1 MKKLAIT
8 MGDPGGV
15 GPEIIVKAL
24 NSPEVKNLC
33 VPIVIG
39 DAFIMEEALTLL
51 KLPLR
56 LRIIKSPKDS
66 KPAKRLIEIIDIG
79 TNELPCSKQRGSVSV
94 IPACPESF
102 LITPFTPFIKG
113 DSKGF
118 PTSGNDKKHGKKLFN
133 PKAAVQEIHSIRNF
147 PKNKPTLEGG
157 RACVG
162 YIRKAAEFALS
173 KQVDGIVTAPI
184 SKEALKMAGLKWLGH
199 TEMLADLAR
208 TRDYAMMLVG
218 GPLRVILVTIHTA
231 LKNVPDLITRQRIV
245 KTLRLAQRACD
256 MLIIKKP
263 KIAVAGLNPHAGE
276 AGIFGDEEIRIII
289 PAIRQAMNEGIPV
302 FGPYPPDTI
311 FHKAYKGEVDII
323 VCMYHDQGLIP
334 LKMIAFDK
342 GVNVTVG
349 LPFIRT
355 SPDHGTAYDIAWKG
369 KANPSSMIEAIR
381 LAIKLKV

>member
-1 MKKLAIT
+1 MKRLAIT
-8 MGDPGGV
+8 MGAPGGV

-24 NSPEVKNLC
+24 QSAALKNSC
-33 VPIVIG
+33 IPIVIG
-39 DAFIMEEALTLL
+39 DKSVIEKAL
-51 KLPLR
+51 KLCKSPLS
-56 LRIIKSPKDS
+56 LRIIRSPEEAITTKG
-66 KPAKRLIEIIDIG
+66 IINFIH
-79 TNELPCSKQRGSVSV
+79 V
-94 IPACPESF
+94 IPPRP
-102 LITPFTPFIKG
+102 PFPH
-113 DSKGF
+113 SCGF
-118 PTSGNDKKHGKKLFN
+118 AEAKQKWGKEKTKVETF
-133 PKAAVQEIHSIRNF
+133 E
-147 PKNKPTLEGG
+147 KNKPTAEGG
-157 RACVG
+157 SACVS
-162 YIRKAAEFALS
+162 YIRKAVELALDR
-173 KQVDGIVTAPI
+173 QVDGIVTAPI
-184 SKEALKMAGLKWLGH
+184 SKEALKMAGLKWPGH
-199 TEMLADLAR
+199 TEMLADFTK

-231 LKNVPDLITRQRIV
+231 LKNVPELITRQRIV
-245 KTLRLAQRACD
+245 KTLRLTQRACD
-256 MLIIKKP
+256 MLGIKKP

-302 FGPYPPDTI
+302 SGPYPPDTI

-369 KANPSSMIEAIR
+369 IADPSSMSE
-381 LAIKLKV
+381 AIKLAVKLKV